1 MIRDKNRDMF
11 VVHESG
17 RRWVL
22 VQEEDMEGRL
32 DARLSRLSDQEE
44 EMQKLWREFCNT
56 ISIKEREN
64 PKCQRTHLP
73 LRYRPNMTE
82 FVR

>member
-1 MIRDKNRDMF
+1 MF

-56 ISIKEREN
+56 I
-64 PKCQRTHLP
+64 P
-73 LRYRPNMTE
+73 LRKEKTPNARGLT
-82 FVR
+82 FRFGTAPT